1 MPGISID
8 RSKGVGEEPGTGH
21 NRWHPSIEPV
31 LRVAPGQVVE
41 LETRDA
47 LDGQLTSA
55 STEANFGTLNLGR
68 AHALTGP
75 VHLAGAEP
83 GDLLEVEF
91 VSIEPQPW
99 AYTAITPG
107 SGYLGEV
114 GFEPLLVHWKIEPDQ
129 DGGWARSEQLPGLRL
144 PGAPFMGVS
153 GVAPS
158 LEEVDVWSAREAAWA
173 SRGGRVFAPSAEGAV
188 PTSGLAASE
197 GLRTIPP
204 RENGGNMDVKQ
215 LTAGSRLFLPV
226 SVEGAL
232 FSTGDGHFAQGD
244 GEVCLTAA
252 EMGGTVV
259 VRFAVHKGEAEKVRG
274 GPLRFSHAG
283 EFARPEQARLG
294 NFIATMGM
302 PIDADG
308 VNEGENLNL
317 ATRNALLAMI
327 DLLGERGYNRSQAY
341 AICSVA
347 VDLKISQ
354 VVDVPNFIVSAF
366 LAEEMFETG

>member
-1 MPGISID
+1 
-8 RSKGVGEEPGTGH
+8 
-21 NRWHPSIEPV
+21 
-31 LRVAPGQVVE
+31 
-41 LETRDA
+41 
-47 LDGQLTSA
+47 
-55 STEANFGTLNLGR
+55 
-68 AHALTGP
+68 
-75 VHLAGAEP
+75 
-83 GDLLEVEF
+83 
-91 VSIEPQPW
+91 
-99 AYTAITPG
+99 
-107 SGYLGEV
+107 
-114 GFEPLLVHWKIEPDQ
+114 
-129 DGGWARSEQLPGLRL
+129 
-144 PGAPFMGVS
+144 MGVS

-158 LEEVDVWSAREAAWA
+158 LEEVAAWSRREAEWA
-173 SRGGRVFAPSAEGAV
+173 SRGGTVFAPSTNGAV
-188 PTSGLAASE
+188 PESGPASTE

-252 EMGGTVV
+252 EMGATVV
-259 VRFAVHKGEAEKVRG
+259 VRFVLHKGEADKVRG
-274 GPLRFSHAG
+274 GSLRFSHAG

-302 PIDADG
+302 PINAEG

-317 ATRNALLAMI
+317 ATRNALQAMI
-327 DLLGERGYNRSQAY
+327 ELLGERGYNRSQAY

-366 LAEEMFETG
+366 LAEEMFETA